1 MKKIL
6 VFIFIISISV
16 FAQRKMTPL
25 MEALERKDIKKAIEL
40 INAGA
45 DLNTR
50 DRRGETPLIEAAEDK
65 DGKIKFYNDT
75 KSLLLPKNRYR
86 QKAALIPSMSFFLF

>member
-50 DRRGETPLIEAAEDK
+50 DRRGEQKK
-65 DGKIKFYNDT
+65 D
-75 KSLLLPKNRYR
+75 
-86 QKAALIPSMSFFLF
+86 FLK